1 MRLFMEI
8 AIVAM
13 LLILYIIELL
23 LFMLLQMYRK
33 QINDLEKRID
43 DRDNNDSNSDFVVGF
58 RNDSKKKSAV
68 QALR

>member
-23 LFMLLQMYRK
+23 LFMLIQMYRK

-58 RNDSKKKSAV
+58 RNDSK
-68 QALR
+68 

>member
-1 MRLFMEI
+1 MEI

-23 LFMLLQMYRK
+23 LFMLIQMYHK

-43 DRDNNDSNSDFVVGF
+43 TNDSNSDFVVGF
-58 RNDSKKKSAV
+58 RKDSK
-68 QALR
+68 

>member
-1 MRLFMEI
+1 MEI

-43 DRDNNDSNSDFVVGF
+43 DRNSNDSNSDFVVGF
-58 RNDSKKKSAV
+58 RNDSK
-68 QALR
+68 